1 MYRNLLLFVFIIWI
15 PIASAQ
21 KMISGKVFDEASK
34 SNLVGASIYINN
46 SAKGTVTD
54 SKGEFNLVVP
64 SNIEIELVISY
75 LSYHKKLIKIKIG
88 EEFTDKGIALN
99 RKEAVLNQVNIQ
111 GKIDPK
117 TRKKWLE
124 IFREGFIGK
133 YDHDGN
139 ACIIKN
145 PDVIKFDYN
154 VAKNEL
160 QAYAE
165 VPIIVENIRTKYLI
179 SIDLSMFKCNI
190 NDKVVQFNY
199 TASFKDLA
207 KANDLNVLLFRNE
220 YYYSSQ
226 MHFLRS
232 LYRNTLSEEGFGVYQ
247 LRWQPNR
254 EKQRVAVMIRQK
266 IFLLYQN
273 DTTKIDLERLFHS
286 KDTVL
291 YYQKVLQQDDY
302 LDGKLEPIDLSK
314 FVSRS
319 QQDSLLQFKPQDTL
333 LIYHIRT
340 TEQIKNRSL
349 PKFYQITANQNKIA
363 PYIYKSVMFSYDGRP
378 VSINSNG
385 KFYKGQLFVE
395 GDMSRKISG
404 LIPDDYQPYQYPAP
418 SQ

>member
-1 MYRNLLLFVFIIWI
+1 MYRNLLLFIFIIWMHH
-15 PIASAQ
+15 ANAQ
-21 KMISGKVFDEASK
+21 KNISGRVFDETSK
-34 SNLVGASIYINN
+34 SNLAGASIYVNN

-64 SNIEIELVISY
+64 SNLEIELVISY
-75 LSYHKKLIKIKIG
+75 LSYYKKVIKIKIG
-88 EEFTDKGIALN
+88 EEFVDKTITLN
-99 RKEAVLNQVNIQ
+99 RKEAVLNQVTIQ
-111 GKIDPK
+111 GKINPK
-117 TRKKWLE
+117 TRKKWLD
-124 IFREGFIGK
+124 IFREAFIGK
-133 YDHDGN
+133 YDHNGN

-145 PDVIKFDYN
+145 PDVIKFDYD
-154 VAKNEL
+154 VAANEL

-165 VPIIVENIRTKYLI
+165 VPIIIENIRTKYLI

-190 NDKVVQFNY
+190 NNGLVQFNY

-207 KANDLNVLLFRNE
+207 KPNDLNIKLHRNE

-232 LYRNTLSEEGFGVYQ
+232 LYRNTLSEEGFGVYR
-247 LRWQPNR
+247 LRWQLNE
-254 EKQRVAVMIRQK
+254 EKKRVGLSIRQRS
-266 IFLLYQN
+266 FLLYEN
-273 DTTKIDLERLFHS
+273 DLAKIDLETLFAS

-314 FVSRS
+314 FVNRS
-319 QQDSLLQFKPQDTL
+319 TQDSLLQFKPQDTL

-340 TEQIKNRSL
+340 TQQLKNRSL
-349 PKFYQITANQNKIA
+349 PEFHQRIVNQNKIV
-363 PYIYKSVMFSYDGRP
+363 PHIYKSVMFSYDGRP
-378 VSINSNG
+378 VSVNSNG
-385 KFYKGQLFVE
+385 KFYTGQLFVE

>member
-15 PIASAQ
+15 PNARAQ
-21 KMISGKVFDEASK
+21 KMISGKVFDETSK

-54 SKGEFNLVVP
+54 SKGEFKLVVP

-75 LSYHKKLIKIKIG
+75 LSYHKKLLKIKIG
-88 EEFTDKGIALN
+88 EDFVDKGIALN

-133 YDHDGN
+133 FDHGGN

-145 PDVIKFDYN
+145 PDVIEFDYN
-154 VAKNEL
+154 ATKNEL

-165 VPIIVENIRTKYLI
+165 APIIVENTKTKYLI

-199 TASFKDLA
+199 TASFKDLG
-207 KANDLNVLLFRNE
+207 KPNDLNVHLRRNE

-232 LYRNTLSEEGFGVYQ
+232 LYRNTLSEEGFGVYR
-247 LRWQPNR
+247 LRWQPNE
-254 EKQRVAVMIRQK
+254 EKQRVAFMIRRQ
-266 IFLLYQN
+266 LLYQN
-273 DTTKIDLERLFHS
+273 DSEKVDLETLFAS

-349 PKFYQITANQNKIA
+349 PEFHQTALNQNKIV
-363 PYIYKSVMFSYDGRP
+363 PHIYKSVMFSYDDRP
-378 VSINSNG
+378 VAVNSNG

-404 LIPDDYQPYQYPAP
+404 LIPDDYQPYQYPP
-418 SQ
+418 K

>member
-15 PIASAQ
+15 TSASAQ
-21 KMISGKVFDEASK
+21 KTISGKVFDETSK
-34 SNLVGASIYINN
+34 SNLVGASIYVNN
-46 SAKGTVTD
+46 STKGTVAD
-54 SKGEFNLVVP
+54 SKGEFSLVVP
-64 SNIEIELVISY
+64 SDIEIELVISY
-75 LSYHKKLIKIKIG
+75 LSYHKKLIKIKVG
-88 EEFTDKGIALN
+88 EEFADKGIALN
-99 RKEAVLNQVNIQ
+99 RKETILKHVNIQ

-117 TRKKWLE
+117 TRKKWLD
-124 IFREGFIGK
+124 IFREAFIGK
-133 YDHDGN
+133 YDHGGN

-145 PDVIKFDYN
+145 AEVIKFDYD
-154 VAKNEL
+154 VSTNEL

-165 VPIIVENIRTKYLI
+165 TPIIVENIRTKYLI

-190 NDKVVQFNY
+190 NSGVVQFNY
-199 TASFKDLA
+199 TVSFRDLA

-247 LRWQPNR
+247 LRWQPNK
-254 EKQRVAVMIRQK
+254 EKQRVATIIRYK
-266 IFLLYQN
+266 ISLFYQN
-273 DTTKIDLERLFHS
+273 DTTEIDFERLFAS
-286 KDTVL
+286 KDTIY

-302 LDGKLEPIDLSK
+302 MDGKLEPIDLSK
-314 FVSRS
+314 FVSRTT
-319 QQDSLLQFKPQDTL
+319 QDSLLQFKPQDTL

-340 TEQIKNRSL
+340 AEQIKNRSL
-349 PKFYQITANQNKIA
+349 PEFHQRIANQNKIV

-385 KFYKGQLFVE
+385 KFYRGQLFVE

-404 LIPDDYQPYQYPAP
+404 LIPDDYQPYQYPP
-418 SQ
+418 K